1 MFLIASCDD
10 DDTFSLHTQTNEIM
24 LARLGH
30 YHHHY
35 WSKAPSSSLL
45 SSPWK
50 WKTSPGG
57 ISILPSRRRSMATIN
72 SSSSSI
78 PHEQRT
84 QAEPRE
90 PQIEPVVLSHI
101 RQIND
106 EIRLLRLSAVDPTH
120 TIRVRVFFFSWEKT
134 KRGHLSPQPLHAYTS
149 IHIHTFIHIYIY
161 QYLPTY
167 LLVSNRLTEIHTL
180 IFFHF
185 LLKKFLPGQWVD
197 TFLPT
202 VRQAGGFTI
211 TSTPN
216 EARPTST
223 RSSSSSSHSP
233 PYLELAVQK
242 SKNPPAQWLWRP
254 IEDILDTQLAV
265 RVGGSFTWPPP
276 PGLLDTSAIERLVLI
291 AGGVGIK

>member
-1 MFLIASCDD
+1 
-10 DDTFSLHTQTNEIM
+10 M
-24 LARLGH
+24 LTRLGH

-35 WSKAPSSSLL
+35 WPKAPSSLLL

-57 ISILPSRRRSMATIN
+57 ISILSSRRRSMATVN

-134 KRGHLSPQPLHAYTS
+134 KRGHLSPQPFTS
-149 IHIHTFIHIYIY
+149 IHIHTCIHAFIYIY
-161 QYLPTY
+161 LP
-167 LLVSNRLTEIHTL
+167 VSNRLTEIHTL
-180 IFFHF
+180 ISFHF

-254 IEDILDTQLAV
+254 IEDILGTQLAV

-276 PGLLDTSAIERLVLI
+276 PGLLDTSAIERLVLV

>member
-1 MFLIASCDD
+1 
-10 DDTFSLHTQTNEIM
+10 M

-35 WSKAPSSSLL
+35 WPKAPSSSLL

-134 KRGHLSPQPLHAYTS
+134 KRGHLSPQPFTS
-149 IHIHTFIHIYIY
+149 IHIHTCIHAFIYIY
-161 QYLPTY
+161 LP
-167 LLVSNRLTEIHTL
+167 VSNRLTEIHTL
-180 IFFHF
+180 IFSHF

-254 IEDILDTQLAV
+254 MEDILGTQLAV
-265 RVGGSFTWPPP
+265 RVGGSFTWPPS